1 MTPGPG
7 AARWCEG
14 CGKQAAADARFCGA
28 CGRPFRA
35 PGGADSGGGDDGH
48 GESPKL
54 SGRPAPRGGADGAG
68 GAEEDVLAFKALPVQ
83 TLFQFLVCVLTVGVA
98 WVFLW
103 LNRSHVK
110 YRITTQ
116 RLEIR
121 TGIVTITSRSVDL
134 YRIQDMEVRE
144 PFFLRLRGG
153 GDLVIRSLDPGEPEV
168 VVAGIGDVKTV
179 HETLRRLVA
188 DERRRQGVRLIEEQ
202 S

>member
-7 AARWCEG
+7 AGRWCEG
-14 CGKQAAADARFCGA
+14 CGKQAPADARFCGA

-35 PGGADSGGGDDGH
+35 PGGGDSGHPDGDLD
-48 GESPKL
+48 STPKL
-54 SGRPAPRGGADGAG
+54 SGRPTPRGGAGAPA
-68 GAEEDVLAFKALPVQ
+68 GAEEDVVLFKALPVQ
-83 TLFQFLVCVLTVGVA
+83 TLFQFLVCLLTLGVA

-103 LNRSHVK
+103 LSRSHVK

-121 TGIVTITSRSVDL
+121 TGIVTVTSRSVDL

-144 PFFLRLRGG
+144 PFFLRMRGG
-153 GDLVIRSLDPGEPEV
+153 GDLAIRSLDPGEPEV
-168 VVAGIGDVKTV
+168 VIGGIGDVKAV

-188 DERRRQGVRLIEEQ
+188 DERRRLGVRLIEEQ